1 MSLKWLVRPECSPGL
16 PSKWNT
22 KHALSTQPRLSNYT
36 PPMPTANSPQARRLG
51 ISSLSRGTL
60 ARATVLGTTLLLGAA
75 SFAVARQAGTEAAT
89 GATATEPAA
98 QISIWQLFA
107 QSFDFFTILL
117 VIASI
122 AAWSIIVVT
131 MIEVRESNI
140 LPQDSEETIR
150 KLAGAGA
157 WGELRN
163 FAEQDGAFVSR
174 VVLAGMNA
182 STDDKDAVRE
192 AAELE
197 ASEQCARCFRR
208 IEPLNIIGNLGPLL
222 GLAGTVWGMVIAFA
236 ALGQAGGQASPA
248 NLSTG
253 ISKALFHTLL
263 GLLLAVPAL
272 TVFGFYRSRID
283 RICNRAMIAAAGLV
297 ELLPASAAARRG
309 AVKAANQQS
318 SKATN

>member
-1 MSLKWLVRPECSPGL
+1 
-16 PSKWNT
+16 
-22 KHALSTQPRLSNYT
+22 
-36 PPMPTANSPQARRLG
+36 MPTANSPHARRPG

-60 ARATVLGTTLLLGAA
+60 TRATVLGTTLLLGAA
-75 SFAVARQAGTEAAT
+75 SFAVARQAGTEAAS
-89 GATATEPAA
+89 GAAATEPAA

-163 FAEQDGAFVSR
+163 FTEQDGAFVSR

-309 AVKAANQQS
+309 GKAANQQS
-318 SKATN
+318 SKAAN

>member
-1 MSLKWLVRPECSPGL
+1 MPNAPSPR
-16 PSKWNT
+16 
-22 KHALSTQPRLSNYT
+22 ST
-36 PPMPTANSPQARRLG
+36 SPA
-51 ISSLSRGTL
+51 LSRGTL
-60 ARATVLGTTLLLGAA
+60 TRATVLGTTLLLVGA
-75 SFAVARQAGTEAAT
+75 SFAVARQTGADPAAT
-89 GATATEPAA
+89 AVTGAAAEPAA

-122 AAWSIIVVT
+122 AAWAIIVIT

-157 WGELRN
+157 WGELRS
-163 FAEQDGAFVSR
+163 FTEQDGAFVSR
-174 VVLAGMNA
+174 VVLAGLNA
-182 STDDKDAVRE
+182 PTDDKDAVRE

-283 RICNRAMIAAAGLV
+283 RLCNRAMIAAAGLV
-297 ELLPASAAARRG
+297 ELLPASGAARRG
-309 AVKAANQQS
+309 SGPSSKAANQQS
-318 SKATN
+318 SK